1 MLLIPAVA
9 LCLSTPISAQERIV
23 GGPYEVI
30 GERGIIL
37 PRRDPLPPILRA
49 GAHTVTDTFE
59 CAAGHNFS
67 ELLEE
72 RRLSGDDEKLVFCL
86 AERAAADG
94 FDGMR
99 DWVNE
104 SGYPYVHYFLPP
116 SYNGQMISVQAK
128 NPDSWFWW
136 VPFHPTP
143 YATISIEWRRSGALR
158 WVILT
163 YSTL

>member
-1 MLLIPAVA
+1 MQPGDLLLIAKRKPLVFHRLRMLLIPAVA

-37 PRRDPLPPILRA
+37 HVAIRSPPILRA

-72 RRLSGDDEKLVFCL
+72 RRLSGDE
-86 AERAAADG
+86 
-94 FDGMR
+94 
-99 DWVNE
+99 
-104 SGYPYVHYFLPP
+104 
-116 SYNGQMISVQAK
+116 
-128 NPDSWFWW
+128 
-136 VPFHPTP
+136 
-143 YATISIEWRRSGALR
+143 
-158 WVILT
+158 
-163 YSTL
+163 